1 MEAFTTTIAAYYA
14 FNIEYPS
21 ALKPL
26 LLFGE
31 RILMGINSGEKLPA
45 AVNRIYSA
53 LDACI
58 YFLTEN
64 LHHAALHVRE
74 LSCMH
79 IYSSDNNIIANWSY
93 SFYGMIHNTIIILYW
108 NMFDAVPN

>member
-1 MEAFTTTIAAYYA
+1 MVVERIILCSCTNLMEAFTTTIAAYYA

-21 ALKPL
+21 TLKPL

-53 LDACI
+53 LDA
-58 YFLTEN
+58 FT
-64 LHHAALHVRE
+64 
-74 LSCMH
+74 
-79 IYSSDNNIIANWSY
+79 
-93 SFYGMIHNTIIILYW
+93 T
-108 NMFDAVPN
+108 